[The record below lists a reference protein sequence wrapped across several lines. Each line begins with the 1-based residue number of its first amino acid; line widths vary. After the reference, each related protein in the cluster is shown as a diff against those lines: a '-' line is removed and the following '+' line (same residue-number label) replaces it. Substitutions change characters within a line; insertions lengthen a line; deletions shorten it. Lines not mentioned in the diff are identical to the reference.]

1 MFRRFWSGW
10 ANNAASS
17 FEMRPSGAPQD
28 EGKPLILVVRSLAKR
43 GVSNHE
49 GHEEY
54 LVRT

>member
-1 MFRRFWSGW
+1 MR
-10 ANNAASS
+10 ASS
-17 FEMRPSGAPQD
+17 FETRPSGAPQD